1 MKKMIL
7 LVILVLGVV
16 SISGSGRPSRKV
28 EKDINQSLDS
38 LKNSFDRL
46 KIALDE
52 N

>member
-7 LVILVLGVV
+7 LMILVLGVV
-16 SISGSGRPSRKV
+16 SISGSNKPSRKM

-46 KIALDE
+46 KKALDE
-52 N
+52 D